1 MLHNIYRK
9 DGLMKKDIMYI
20 LTGGGG
26 SPEQSQEEIC
36 GYEIDGNHEQSSARR
51 GRPRSFAQARALAFS
66 AKGGEPSRAA
76 FTMAEI
82 LLSLTIIGVV
92 AAITLPSLT
101 GNINERTWNTQR
113 KALFARFSQAI
124 PLMGAVNGYS
134 DSETFIAAGLSKVLK
149 INNICDD
156 THIADCGIP
165 AKFVTLAGSNYSYS
179 LPFKISD
186 YQPKMTNVSYSTT
199 ISVSYAGEDTHAAAF
214 ETANGESILL
224 FYFPKCQPDMNE
236 ATTYLVQPKICV
248 NMIYDL
254 NGSKGPN
261 TVGKDVG
268 VMTVL
273 YSTDS
278 VVVAPQVWYR
288 NSASVEG
295 DYRAAQ
301 EYCKGLDSDLRMP
314 NLDELASIF
323 VNNSLLDVGDTWAF
337 WSSKVYSTTSA
348 WDQSFVT
355 GNRRITPKTDTAV
368 RGRCVYR

>member
-1 MLHNIYRK
+1 
-9 DGLMKKDIMYI
+9 MKNELVNMSA
-20 LTGGGG
+20 GGGG
-26 SPEQSQEEIC
+26 
-36 GYEIDGNHEQSSARR
+36 
-51 GRPRSFAQARALAFS
+51 RALTGTS
-66 AKGGEPSRAA
+66 KRLG

-113 KALFARFSQAI
+113 KALYARFSQAI
-124 PLMGAVNGYS
+124 PLIGALNGYGN
-134 DSETFIAAGLSKVLK
+134 SETFITSALSKVLK

-156 THIADCGIP
+156 EHIQDCGIP
-165 AKFVTLAGSNYSYS
+165 SKFVTLAGSNYSYS
-179 LPFKISD
+179 VPFKMSD
-186 YQPKMTNVSYSTT
+186 YQSKMTNMSYSPL
-199 ISVSYAGEDTHAAAF
+199 SLSYGGDDSNAAAF

-236 ATTYLVQPKICV
+236 TTTYFVQPKICA

-261 TVGKDVG
+261 TVGKDIG
-268 VMTVL
+268 IMTVL

-301 EYCKGLDSDLRMP
+301 EYCKELGSDLRMP

-323 VNNSLLDVGDTWAF
+323 VNNALLNVGESWAF
-337 WSSKVYSTTSA
+337 WSSKIASQNYA